1 MGMYR
6 LEFKANIMTA
16 SKNTRDNYYMV
27 GLADDKY
34 HYTNYVLFQRPVV
47 LSADDNCEADAN
59 GLYADC
65 NGEVEYNTC
74 RAVCLT
80 NEAFVLETTDSII
93 TVNLQNVELTPRFI
107 EYCKAVFKELL
118 SINLQ

>member
-6 LEFKANIMTA
+6 LEFKANIITA

-47 LSADDNCEADAN
+47 LSADDNC
-59 GLYADC
+59 YAEC

-118 SINLQ
+118 SINL